1 MTNKLLYIF
10 FLLVNIN
17 FTFGQSTYD
26 LFTIKG
32 LKYGILYVDSY
43 ENDKISN
50 HSSFYEGDTVIN
62 GIPLIRHARYTF
74 TFLKNYLHIDGNK
87 VYFFEQGTKSLILLY
102 DFSLQVND
110 AFIDG
115 QGNNYIVQKREI
127 KTYGDGKARI
137 YLQLKSQFN
146 NTTEEWI
153 EGIGD
158 INIGPFNFNYFHRY
172 DLRFVCLS
180 DEDGLIFSNEE
191 STHICNDSLFCKN
204 AIAKFS
210 TSAGAL
216 KVEFQNNSL
225 NSIAQIWDFG
235 DGNIS
240 TALNPTHQFDSPG
253 CKEVTLKA
261 ISTCGDTSIISSSIN
276 YCIKGDWQK
285 NMYLDIENSLSD
297 VNFIDEQ
304 RLSVT
309 TNQSILYSQNGGIT
323 FNNITPN
330 IDPKK
335 VIQKLFFDGQK
346 GVVFVQSRAINKGY
360 FEIFYTS
367 DGGENWTLSKEGF
380 GEQGYLYHNYK
391 TNTFIFRAISSNIG
405 YALISKDDG
414 KNWSDMPLPG
424 FNINAQF
431 NILDNASLV
440 FKYQNNINNQKQ
452 DFLALS
458 KDFGTTWDINPTL
471 GYQASFFTNENLSYF
486 VSNDKEFLISNDL
499 LKTYKTLYQFPSDF
513 HPYQLYF
520 LDENLGFTLD
530 YRYSFYTLD
539 GGKTWMES
547 NCEQND
553 FEEIGVDQNNE
564 IFAFGRNNN
573 IYRFSPP
580 EVDEQCLSSSPADN
594 DFSVNNFFVFPNPI
608 LEGNSI
614 EIGNISGTGAYFVD
628 IFNAYGA
635 QLLHQ
640 QPIDNTINT
649 SQLPKGIYI
658 VSIKDKSLLI
668 LKTMTLVII

>member
-1 MTNKLLYIF
+1 MTNKLLFLF
-10 FLLVNIN
+10 FLLANIN

-26 LFTIKG
+26 LFTTKG

-43 ENDKISN
+43 ENGKIYN
-50 HSSFYEGDTVIN
+50 YSSFYEGDTVIN
-62 GIPLIRHARYTF
+62 GISLIGHAQYANTL
-74 TFLKNYLHIDGNK
+74 LKNYLHIDGNK
-87 VYFFEQGTKSLILLY
+87 VYFFEKGSQTLILMY
-102 DFSLQVND
+102 DFSLIENVT
-110 AFIDG
+110 FTDG
-115 QGNNYIVQKREI
+115 LGISYSVLKREL
-127 KTYGDGKARI
+127 KTYEDGKKRV
-137 YLQLKSQFN
+137 YLQLKSLSSN
-146 NTTEEWI
+146 IVVEWI

-158 INIGPFNFNYFHRY
+158 INLGPFNLNSIHRY
-172 DLRFVCLS
+172 NLRFICLS

-191 STHICNDSLFCKN
+191 ITHLCQDSLFCKN
-204 AIAKFS
+204 AIAKF
-210 TSAGAL
+210 TTTKDIL
-216 KVEFQNNSL
+216 NINFQNNSL

-240 TALNPTHQFDSPG
+240 TELNPTHQFDSPG

-261 ISTCGDTSIISSSIN
+261 ISTCGDTSTTISSIN

-285 NMYLDIENSLSD
+285 DIYLDIENSLSD

-304 RLSVT
+304 RLWIT
-309 TNQSILYSQNGGIT
+309 TRHSILYSKNGALT
-323 FNNITPN
+323 FNNITPDV
-330 IDPKK
+330 DPKK

-414 KNWSDMPLPG
+414 KNWSDMRLPG

-513 HPYQLYF
+513 YPYQLYF

-573 IYRFSPP
+573 IYKFSPP

-594 DFSVNNFFVFPNPI
+594 DFSVKNFFVFPNPI

-614 EIGNISGTGAYFVD
+614 EVGNISGRGAYFVD

-640 QPIDNTINT
+640 QLIDNTINT

-658 VSIKDKSLLI
+658 VSIKDKSLRI
-668 LKTMTLVII
+668 FKTMTLVII